1 MRPLLGREQEGSV
14 AKRAARAMHDSMDRV
29 LVQPNCSGGV
39 HGVERELREP
49 TEKEAA
55 ITLIRA
61 AVDRGVPFFDA
72 AEAYGPFTNERL
84 VGEALAPV
92 RDEAIAAASD
102 QGKFS
107 GADDG
112 NRTRTV
118 SLGSL

>member
-39 HGVERELREP
+39 HGVERELRGADGEGGGDHP
-49 TEKEAA
+49 DPSC
-55 ITLIRA
+55 R
-61 AVDRGVPFFDA
+61 RSWVPFFDA
-72 AEAYGPFTNERL
+72 AEAYGPFMNERL

-102 QGKFS
+102 QGEFS

-118 SLGSL
+118 SLGNA

>member
-1 MRPLLGREQEGSV
+1 LPSGR
-14 AKRAARAMHDSMDRV
+14 RARCTILWTASLFSRTARAGCIGLSA
-29 LVQPNCSGGV
+29 NYG
-39 HGVERELREP
+39 EP
-49 TEKEAA
+49 TEKETA

-72 AEAYGPFTNERL
+72 AEAYGPFMNERL

-102 QGKFS
+102 QGEFS

-118 SLGSL
+118 SLGNA